1 MALENRGVPTVVVC
15 TKPFLDSAL
24 VHARSFGRPNFQ
36 PVVIPHPL
44 AGLGPALVRERAAS
58 IQDVIAAALTAS
70 E

>member
-24 VHARSFGRPNFQ
+24 VHARTFGRPNFQ

-44 AGLGPALVRERAAS
+44 GGLGPALVRERAAS
-58 IQDVIAAALTAS
+58 ILDIITGALTAPD
-70 E
+70 